1 MADSK
6 MMGGSRKR
14 KKNWGDGAVGAGV
27 QKPVDAPQP
36 IRAIL

>member
-14 KKNWGDGAVGAGV
+14 KKNCGRWGGEGWEVGESG
-27 QKPVDAPQP
+27 
-36 IRAIL
+36 RRSC